1 MKRNLILILLVLT
14 FFLSGCAG
22 KPAEAPNGEY
32 FIRLEHDA
40 VDLVVGQEV
49 SVAIAAFTKDG
60 AAADPAYLR
69 YASADTNIV
78 SVEGGKL
85 KGVGVGETSVTVSCK
100 NASVT
105 LSVRVWEYAS
115 SDDMTSN
122 SVQTYGRTYTQDG
135 GIVVDNVNSG
145 IGFAFY
151 GTQCKISIMN
161 IYGAS
166 YVRYYVDEDTEGARV
181 LLSGVGQRTY
191 TFAKEL
197 EKGVHRIRIMKA
209 TEQNFY
215 AKYSFRFD
223 EIETGEDCVL
233 LNRFREDPK
242 KEKLKIDF
250 YGDSITAGE
259 GNLIESPS
267 AEITVANSDG
277 TQTYAAFTAAALGSE
292 SSFVGYGGIT
302 VKARKWNGQEYTMF
316 EIWNWYST
324 FNQTKYPIDPDT
336 DFVVI
341 NLGTNDAAAY
351 GSGTNADK
359 SKKFAED
366 YRAMLDAMT
375 AVYTKAKFVLCYG
388 MMGTE
393 PFIDLGI
400 QRVIKDLPGKA
411 YYCSL
416 PSNTDGAGRHPSVA
430 GHRAAAETLTAFI
443 QELLGN

>member
-1 MKRNLILILLVLT
+1 MKKNLISILLVLM
-14 FFLSGCAG
+14 FLLSGCAVT
-22 KPAEAPNGEY
+22 PAEAPDGDY
-32 FIRLEHDA
+32 FIRLDRDY
-40 VDLVVGQEV
+40 VDLVEGEEV
-49 SVAIAAFTKDG
+49 SVAVAEFTKDG

-69 YASADTNIV
+69 YVSSDTNIV

-100 NASVT
+100 NASVA

-115 SDDMTSN
+115 SDDMSSS
-122 SVQTYGRTYTQDG
+122 SVQTYGRTYARDG

-151 GTQCKISIMN
+151 GTQCKIRMMN
-161 IYGAS
+161 IFGES
-166 YVRYYVDEDTEGARV
+166 YVRYYVDEDTEGVRV
-181 LLSGVGQRTY
+181 RLSGVGTRTY
-191 TFAKEL
+191 AFAKDL
-197 EKGVHRIRIMKA
+197 EKGVHRIRIVKA

-233 LNRFREDPK
+233 LNRFREDTQR
-242 KEKLKIDF
+242 EKLKIDF

-259 GNLIESPS
+259 GNLVESPS
-267 AEITVANSDG
+267 TEITVANSDG
-277 TQTYAAFTAAALGSE
+277 TQTYAAFTAEALGSE

-302 VKARKWNGQEYTMF
+302 VKARKWTGQAFTMS
-316 EIWNWYST
+316 EIWKWYST
-324 FNQTKYPIDPDT
+324 FNQTEYPIDPET
-336 DFVVI
+336 DLVVI

-351 GSGTNADK
+351 SGVNADRI
-359 SKKFAED
+359 KKFAED
-366 YRAMLDAMT
+366 YRSMLDAM
-375 AVYTKAKFVLCYG
+375 AESYPKAKFVLCYG

-400 QRVIKDLPGKA
+400 KRVVKDLPGKA
-411 YYCSL
+411 YYCQL
-416 PSNTDGAGRHPSVA
+416 PSNTGGAGYHPSVA

-443 QELLGN
+443 QQKLL

>member
-60 AAADPAYLR
+60 ESTDPAYLR
-69 YASADTNIV
+69 YVVSNTDIV
-78 SVEGGKL
+78 TVESGKL
-85 KGVGVGETSVTVSCK
+85 KGKSVGETSVTVSCK
-100 NASVT
+100 NASAQ
-105 LSVRVWEYAS
+105 LLVRVWECAS
-115 SDDMTSN
+115 TDAMSDST
-122 SVQTYGRTYTQDG
+122 VQTYGRTYEKDG

-145 IGFAFY
+145 IGFSFY
-151 GTQCKISIMN
+151 GTQCKIQIMN
-161 IYGAS
+161 ISGAS
-166 YVRYYVDEDTEGARV
+166 YVRYYVDEDTEGVRV
-181 LLSGVGQRTY
+181 LLSGVGAHTY
-191 TFAKEL
+191 TFAEDL
-197 EKGVHRIRIMKA
+197 AEGVHHIRVMKA
-209 TEQNFY
+209 TEQNY
-215 AKYSFRFD
+215 YGRYSFRFD
-223 EIETGEDCVL
+223 GIETGEDCVL
-233 LNRFREDPK
+233 LNRFPEAPQK
-242 KEKLKIDF
+242 KKLKIDF

-259 GNLIESPS
+259 GNLVESPTT
-267 AEITVANSDG
+267 EITVANSDG
-277 TQTYAAFTAAALGSE
+277 TQTYAAFTAEALGSE

-351 GSGTNADK
+351 GSGTNAVK

-400 QRVIKDLPGKA
+400 ERVIKDLPGKA

-416 PSNTDGAGRHPSVA
+416 PSSTDGAGRHPSVA